1 MFAGALSSKACIVS
15 RPVAF
20 TAPKVSAPHMVAR
33 KAVVAAAEAEE
44 ASAKK
49 AKAANLR

>member
-20 TAPKVSAPHMVAR
+20 AAPKASAPRMVAR
-33 KAVVAAAEAEE
+33 KAVVAEAEAEE
-44 ASAKK
+44 ASAKR
-49 AKAANLR
+49 AKAVNLR

>member
-20 TAPKVSAPHMVAR
+20 TAPKASAPRMVAR
-33 KAVVAAAEAEE
+33 KAIVAEEEAEKQ
-44 ASAKK
+44 SAKI